1 MNHLTVQ
8 WSGHDSHSGSS
19 LVIHLTVCCP
29 FSLALMS
36 DANDDD
42 DVSLSRAVYVEPKPK
57 VHPKPSCAL
66 ERTPERTPE
75 PVTHTH
81 TLEPV
86 GATCKAA
93 PGLGATYKAAPPR
106 PKPKPP
112 GTGSLATRER
122 HARKRHAK

>member
-75 PVTHTH
+75 LSSAQTCCQLRAWHYGTPWLPKDSQTMHKHYVNIYRMLTTHL
-81 TLEPV
+81 TL
-86 GATCKAA
+86 
-93 PGLGATYKAAPPR
+93 R
-106 PKPKPP
+106 
-112 GTGSLATRER
+112 SLQ
-122 HARKRHAK
+122 